1 MDGKMSRPHRKY
13 EHDGTRIS
21 QPLVGIEPRLSK
33 CFCGL
38 EVAPFDLHMQVCL

>member
-13 EHDGTRIS
+13 EYDGTKIS
-21 QPLVGIEPRLSK
+21 QALLGIEPRSSK

-38 EVAPFDLHMQVCL
+38 EVASLDLYMQVCM